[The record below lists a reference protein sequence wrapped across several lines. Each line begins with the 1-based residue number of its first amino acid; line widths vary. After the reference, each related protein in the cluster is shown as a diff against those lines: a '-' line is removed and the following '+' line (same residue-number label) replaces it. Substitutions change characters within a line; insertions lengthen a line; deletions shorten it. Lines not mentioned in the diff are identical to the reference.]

1 MLMVS
6 DAWREAFPGAAV
18 GELAIRDVTNPESDA
33 ALEQRKQA
41 LESQLRSRFSK
52 GGRAAIKAL
61 PVIQAYAAYY
71 ERFNKTYHVQLQLE
85 SVALKGKSIPRV
97 AALVEAMFMAELE
110 NLLLT
115 AGHDLATVQEPLR
128 LDVSTGDERYV
139 LLNGQEQV
147 LKPGD
152 MLVSDAQG
160 VISDVIYGPDQRTRD
175 AARGLRDRDFRE
187 GESHVAGDEGRE
199 VPSPGPGP
207 YWGHRGQGNPE
218 VGRHRRHTGLVWDI
232 DLRGCSLRVLLRR
245 RGGGSHHP

>member
-1 MLMVS
+1 MLIVS

-33 ALEQRKQA
+33 ALERRKQA
-41 LESQLRSRFSK
+41 LESQLRSRFSE

-115 AGHDLATVQEPLR
+115 AGHDLAAVQAPIR

-152 MLVSDAQG
+152 MSVSDAQG
-160 VISDVIYGPDQRTRD
+160 VISDVIYGPDQRTRITASTRRALFVVYAPAGIGAEAVRRHLED
-175 AARGLRDRDFRE
+175 IQAHIALFAPQATV
-187 GESHVAGDEGRE
+187 ESLDVHVAE
-199 VPSPGPGP
+199 
-207 YWGHRGQGNPE
+207 RGAP
-218 VGRHRRHTGLVWDI
+218 
-232 DLRGCSLRVLLRR
+232 
-245 RGGGSHHP
+245 

>member
-18 GELAIRDVTNPESDA
+18 GELAMRDVTNPESDA
-33 ALEQRKQA
+33 ALDRRKQA
-41 LESQLRSRFSK
+41 LESQLRSRFSE

-61 PVIQAYAAYY
+61 PVIQAYTAYY

-115 AGHDLATVQEPLR
+115 AGHDLAAVQEPIR

-139 LLNGQEQV
+139 LLNGQEQA

-152 MLVSDAQG
+152 MSVSDAQG
-160 VISDVIYGPDQRTRD
+160 VISDVIYGPDQRTRIT
-175 AARGLRDRDFRE
+175 ATTRRALFVVYAPTGIGAEAVRRHLE
-187 GESHVAGDEGRE
+187 GILAHIALFAPHATVESLDVHVAERST
-199 VPSPGPGP
+199 P
-207 YWGHRGQGNPE
+207 
-218 VGRHRRHTGLVWDI
+218 
-232 DLRGCSLRVLLRR
+232 
-245 RGGGSHHP
+245 

>member
-1 MLMVS
+1 MLIVS

-33 ALEQRKQA
+33 ALDRRKQA
-41 LESQLRSRFSK
+41 LESQLRSRFSE

-85 SVALKGKSIPRV
+85 SIALKGKSIPRV
-97 AALVEAMFMAELE
+97 AALVEAMFMAELK

-115 AGHDLATVQEPLR
+115 AGHDLAAVQEPIR

-160 VISDVIYGPDQRTRD
+160 VISDVIYGPDQRTRITATTRRALFVVYAPAGIGAEAVRRHLED
-175 AARGLRDRDFRE
+175 IQTHIVLFAPQATV
-187 GESHVAGDEGRE
+187 ESLDVHVAE
-199 VPSPGPGP
+199 
-207 YWGHRGQGNPE
+207 RGAP
-218 VGRHRRHTGLVWDI
+218 
-232 DLRGCSLRVLLRR
+232 
-245 RGGGSHHP
+245 